1 MVKLAEHLIYSK
13 IHGDG
18 ERERGRCGIYMLA
31 RDGAYA
37 AHIREMSKSKNEEE
51 NNKKKIHKNKENV
64 NAARIVLWFRLL
76 IVGDINACSVRAFL
90 FITFSSLHAATRG
103 TAVRTEVMTRVHT

>member
-1 MVKLAEHLIYSK
+1 MHS
-13 IHGDG
+13 
-18 ERERGRCGIYMLA
+18 
-31 RDGAYA
+31 

-64 NAARIVLWFRLL
+64 NVARIVLWFRLL

-103 TAVRTEVMTRVHT
+103 TAVRTEVMTRVHTQLYISFFIFIISFDMAGARE